1 MKSLRSA
8 HQKFVN
14 FIFKHFFYP
23 RSDRLLIYFLS
34 FVFILAPSLAGAAQ
48 VSLAWAHS
56 TGPDVAGYIMH
67 YGNYSGNYQHTV
79 NVGNS
84 TSCAISGLNE
94 GTTYYFAASAYDT
107 QQNES
112 DYSNEVCYTIYQNNN
127 SNFADVCPDHW
138 AEDYI
143 YAIFNAGITTGCSQN
158 PLKYCPQ
165 NPVTREQMAVFIV
178 RALEEEPAA
187 DYCDTGS
194 PFSDV
199 SSTSGFCKYIK
210 RLSELGITNGCG
222 GGNYCPNDPVTREQ
236 MAVFIVRA
244 AEGEPL
250 ANYCGTGSPFSDVS
264 PASGF
269 CKYIKRLSELGI
281 TNGCGGG
288 NYCPND
294 PVTREQMAVFLAK
307 AFSGMD

>member
-8 HQKFVN
+8 HPQFVY
-14 FIFKHFFYP
+14 FIFKKFFYP
-23 RSDRLLIYFLS
+23 RSGIRLLFSFFS
-34 FVFILAPSLAGAAQ
+34 FVFILTPSLAGAAQ
-48 VSLAWAHS
+48 VSLTWGKS
-56 TGPDVAGYIMH
+56 TGAAGYKMH

-84 TSCAISGLNE
+84 ASCTISGLNE

-112 DYSNEVCYTIYQNNN
+112 DYSNEVCYTIYQNSN

-138 AEDYI
+138 AEDYV
-143 YAIFNAGITTGCSQN
+143 YAIFNAEITQGCSQN

-165 NPVTREQMAVFIV
+165 EPVSRAQMAAFIV
-178 RALEEEPAA
+178 RAVEGEPAGN
-187 DYCDTGS
+187 YCATGS

-199 SSTSGFCKYIK
+199 SSSSGFCKYIK
-210 RLSELGITNGCG
+210 RLSELGITQGCG
-222 GGNYCPNDPVTREQ
+222 GGNYCPKTTATRDQ
-236 MAVFIVRA
+236 MAAFLVRA
-244 AEGEPL
+244 VEGEP
-250 ANYCGTGSPFSDVS
+250 AGNYCATGSPFSDVS
-264 PASGF
+264 SSSGF

-281 TNGCGGG
+281 TQGCGGG

-294 PVTREQMAVFLAK
+294 PVTRAQMAAFLAR
-307 AFSGMD
+307 AFLGMD